1 MISWIDANCNTR
13 ITCTQ
18 QVFLRPKPQAPLK
31 KRATEARRTVRQGA
45 SKKSGPNWVLDEP
58 KRLWEIGSRYW
69 LPFNNFEPPEY
80 LDGSLPGDRGFD
92 PLRLGATW
100 GNPPDESDSSQSRI
114 GWLLE
119 GELYNGRVA
128 MLAVVGIL
136 TVEALG
142 RGPWWQAYNSSSWP
156 AAQYAAA
163 VVTVHLAFA
172 LLEKQRLENF
182 EERGEAGH
190 FGQAVFDPA
199 GLTDDYTRQAEVR
212 NARLGMLAALG
223 FAVQAWVTGKGPIQN
238 AIDHLRDPFGQN
250 VFTQGERGLQVT
262 GAFLVFAVGL
272 HLIEAARNS
281 GQKKGSTSRTT
292 SNTSSSLA

>member
-1 MISWIDANCNTR
+1 MANVASCVTSMVDR
-13 ITCTQ
+13 TSCGSRTFFLQ
-18 QVFLRPKPQAPLK
+18 TASKVTVFKTK
-31 KRATEARRTVRQGA
+31 KIEARPVRTSAA
-45 SKKSGPNWVLDEP
+45 SQSGPNWVLDEP

-136 TVEALG
+136 NVEALG
-142 RGPWWQAYNSSSWP
+142 RGPWWQAINTSAWP
-156 AAQYAAA
+156 ARQFAVA
-163 VVTVHLAFA
+163 VVAAHVAFA
-172 LLEKQRLENF
+172 LLEKKRIENF
-182 EERGEAGH
+182 EEKGEAGH
-190 FGQAVFDPA
+190 FGQAPFDPVN
-199 GLTDDYTRQAEVR
+199 LTNDYNRQAEVR
-212 NARLGMLAALG
+212 NCRLGMLAILG

-238 AIDHLRDPFGQN
+238 AVDHLRDPFGQN
-250 VFTQGERGLQVT
+250 VFTQGERGIQVT
-262 GAFLVFAVGL
+262 GIFLAFAVGL
-272 HLIEAARNS
+272 HVVEAARNS
-281 GQKKGSTSRTT
+281 AQRKASFG
-292 SNTSSSLA
+292 

>member
-1 MISWIDANCNTR
+1 MAYALVDR
-13 ITCTQ
+13 LTCKSATCSTKSL
-18 QVFLRPKPQAPLK
+18 LRPNSRVTAI
-31 KRATEARRTVRQGA
+31 KRSPVEARRTVRQGA
-45 SKKSGPNWVLDEP
+45 SSRDGPNWVLDEP

-142 RGPWWQAYNSSSWP
+142 RGPWWQAYNTSSWP
-156 AAQYAAA
+156 AGQYAA
-163 VVTVHLAFA
+163 VVVAVHLAFA
-172 LLEKQRLENF
+172 LVEKQRLENF
-182 EERGEAGH
+182 EEKGEAGH
-190 FGQAVFDPA
+190 FGQAPFDPA
-199 GLTDDYTRQAEVR
+199 GLTDDYKRQAEVR
-212 NARLGMLAALG
+212 NARLGMLAVGG

-238 AIDHLRDPFGQN
+238 AIDHLKDPFGQN
-250 VFTQGERGLQVT
+250 IFTQGEKGLQVT
-262 GAFLVFAVGL
+262 GIFLVFAVGL
-272 HLIEAARNS
+272 HLIEAVRNS
-281 GQKKGSTSRTT
+281 AQKKSNGKSSRG
-292 SNTSSSLA
+292 SLA